1 MCDITDS
8 EGSLAATL
16 SHDELLEIT
25 QSSIS
30 TLLTCDPLLSDLPPD
45 ITLEE
50 VLSQIAVEHGQA
62 ITIFINREDEPV
74 LKVVV
79 PQSATV
85 SDLKKAI
92 ARHFEI
98 YQKRIKN
105 KVKISWKYIWKTYD
119 LNYEGLILDC
129 DHRSIDEYGVT
140 NKVTLTFKKR
150 RKRKRI

>member
-1 MCDITDS
+1 MHANKFII
-8 EGSLAATL
+8 LPYPM
-16 SHDELLEIT
+16 LLWFKYF
-25 QSSIS
+25 Q
-30 TLLTCDPLLSDLPPD
+30 
-45 ITLEE
+45 
-50 VLSQIAVEHGQA
+50 
-62 ITIFINREDEPV
+62 
-74 LKVVV
+74 V

-85 SDLKKAI
+85 RDLKKAI

-119 LNYEGLILDC
+119 LNYDGIILDC

-150 RKRKRI
+150 RKKKKI